1 MPLVLPA
8 LLMLFQALPCAATP
22 TEPLLPHIVGDAAG
36 ADPAWVVTGSQF
48 DSRGVKTLWIF
59 KTRSAVR
66 VSGHDIATGATV
78 RFRRGG
84 LDGPVHNEIVI
95 DNPRQES
102 VLPGGASRE
111 LLDTYAFIT
120 SAVLY
125 PDPGCYR
132 FDVDIERV
140 ARHITVRIR

>member
-8 LLMLFQALPCAATP
+8 LLMLVHALPCAVTP
-22 TEPLLPHIVGDAAG
+22 TEPLLPRLVGDAAG
-36 ADPAWVVTGSQF
+36 ADPAWVVSGNQF

-59 KTRSAVR
+59 KTRNGVR
-66 VSGHDIATGATV
+66 VTGRDIATGATV

-84 LDGPVHNEIVI
+84 LDGRVQNEMVI
-95 DNPRQES
+95 DNPRRES
-102 VLPGGASRE
+102 VLPGGASWE

-125 PDPGCYR
+125 PDPGCYQ
-132 FDVDIERV
+132 FDVTIERI
-140 ARHITVRIR
+140 ARHITIRIK